1 MENFFCYNNQVHK
14 KALDNM
20 TKTELKRNWEEVIDL
35 LYTELDPV
43 YVNTFFRPLTPAKI
57 VESEGKIFLFSE
69 NSRFYQNSV
78 NRHQEKIVNATE
90 KVFGMPLFAEVVESL
105 AIEEEK
111 DEQQKE
117 DYLNPKYTFDSF
129 VQGPTNRMACA
140 ASMAVADGFT
150 KTYNPLFLYA
160 GSGLGKTHLMHA
172 IGHFVKLHKPRKK
185 ILYVSSETF
194 VSELI
199 EAIRTK
205 KQNQFK
211 EKYRKVD
218 YLLFDDVQFIAGNKA
233 AEEELYNTFE
243 ALRAANKQMVFTS
256 DRPPRELGDIPE
268 RLVSRFVWG
277 VMVDIQP
284 PDYETRMAILKNKA
298 ILENVDISN
307 PELVKVFDII
317 AQNIHNNIRELEG
330 AFTRVLAF
338 SSFSGEPI
346 TVSLAKKV
354 LSDVIVEEKKD
365 LTPEK
370 IKKAV
375 ADYYGIDVDIL
386 NSSKRSRDVSYPR
399 HIAVYLIRNKLG
411 LSYPAIGKIF
421 GGKDHTS
428 IMHSCE
434 VISEEIKYSK
444 ELTSTLDAIMER
456 VEN

>member
-1 MENFFCYNNQVHK
+1 
-14 KALDNM
+14 M

-78 NRHQEKIVNATE
+78 NRHQEKIVSATE

-105 AIEEEK
+105 AFEEEK
-111 DEQQKE
+111 DEQQRE

-298 ILENVDISN
+298 ILENVDMSN

-354 LSDVIVEEKKD
+354 LSDVIVEEKKE

-375 ADYYGIDVDIL
+375 ADYYGINVDIL

-399 HIAVYLIRNKLG
+399 HIAIYLIRNKLG

-444 ELTSTLDAIMER
+444 ELISTLDAIMER

>member
-1 MENFFCYNNQVHK
+1 
-14 KALDNM
+14 M

-78 NRHQEKIVNATE
+78 NRHQEKIVSATE

-111 DEQQKE
+111 DEQQRE

-298 ILENVDISN
+298 ILENVDMSN
-307 PELVKVFDII
+307 PELIKVFDII

-354 LSDVIVEEKKD
+354 LSDVIVEEKKE

-375 ADYYGIDVDIL
+375 ADYYGINVDIL

-399 HIAVYLIRNKLG
+399 HIAIYLIRNKLG

-444 ELTSTLDAIMER
+444 ELIGTLDAIMER

>member
-14 KALDNM
+14 KAPDNM

-78 NRHQEKIVNATE
+78 NRHQEKIVSATE

-111 DEQQKE
+111 DEQQRE

-298 ILENVDISN
+298 ILENVDMSN
-307 PELVKVFDII
+307 PELIKVFDII

-354 LSDVIVEEKKD
+354 LSDVIVEEKKE

-375 ADYYGIDVDIL
+375 ADYYGINVDIL

-399 HIAVYLIRNKLG
+399 HIAIYLIRNKLG

-444 ELTSTLDAIMER
+444 ELIGTLDAIMER

>member
-1 MENFFCYNNQVHK
+1 
-14 KALDNM
+14 M
-20 TKTELKRNWEEVIDL
+20 TKTELKQNWEKVIEL
-35 LYTELDPV
+35 LYEELDAV
-43 YVNTFFRPLTPAKI
+43 VVETFFVPLA
-57 VESEGKIFLFSE
+57 VSRYSESEGKIYLIIE
-69 NSRFYQNSV
+69 NSRFYQNAI
-78 NRHQEKIVNATE
+78 NHYQDNIVRATE
-90 KVFGMPLFAEVVESL
+90 KIFGKPLFAVITES
-105 AIEEEK
+105 ASSAEEEI

-172 IGHFVKLHKPRKK
+172 IGHFVKRHKPRKK
-185 ILYVSSETF
+185 ILYVSAETF

-199 EAIRTK
+199 EAIRNK

-211 EKYRKVD
+211 DKYRKVD
-218 YLLFDDVQFIAGNKA
+218 YLLFDDVQFIAGNKV

-298 ILENVDISN
+298 LLENVDISKQ
-307 PELVKVFDII
+307 EVIEVFDLI
-317 AQNIHNNIRELEG
+317 AHSIHNNIRELEG

-338 SSFSGEPI
+338 SAFSGEPI
-346 TVSLAKKV
+346 NTALARKV
-354 LSDVIVEEKKD
+354 LSDVIVEDKKD
-365 LTPEK
+365 LDPEK

-375 ADYYGIDVDIL
+375 ADYYGITVDDL
-386 NSSKRSRDVSYPR
+386 ESSKRSRKISYPR
-399 HIAVYLIRNKLG
+399 HIAVYIIRKELG
-411 LSYPAIGKIF
+411 LSYPVIGSLF

-428 IMHSCE
+428 IMHSYE
-434 VISEEIKYSK
+434 VISEELKYSK
-444 ELTSTLDAIMER
+444 ELSYTLNDIMGKVRE
-456 VEN
+456 

>member
-1 MENFFCYNNQVHK
+1 
-14 KALDNM
+14 M
-20 TKTELKRNWEEVIDL
+20 TKTELKQNWEKVLEL
-35 LYTELDPV
+35 LYAELESVVVD
-43 YVNTFFRPLTPAKI
+43 TFFAPLSVSKLS
-57 VESEGKIFLFSE
+57 ESDGKIYLTIE
-69 NSRFYQNSV
+69 NSRFYQNAISHYQD
-78 NRHQEKIVNATE
+78 NIVKATE
-90 KVFGMPLFAEVVESL
+90 SVFGKPLFAVVTESL
-105 AIEEEK
+105 VSSEEEI

-172 IGHFVKLHKPRKK
+172 IGHFVKRNKPKKK
-185 ILYVSSETF
+185 ILYVSAETF

-211 EKYRKVD
+211 DKYRKVD
-218 YLLFDDVQFIAGNKA
+218 YLLFDDVQFIAGNKV
-233 AEEELYNTFE
+233 AEEELYYTFE

-256 DRPPRELGDIPE
+256 DRPPKELGEIPE

-298 ILENVDISN
+298 LLENVDISKK
-307 PELVKVFDII
+307 EVIEVFDLI
-317 AQNIHNNIRELEG
+317 AHSIHNNIRELEG

-338 SSFSGEPI
+338 SAFSGEPI
-346 TVSLAKKV
+346 NTSLAKKV
-354 LSDVIVEEKKD
+354 LSDVIVEDKKD
-365 LTPEK
+365 VNPEK

-375 ADYYGIDVDIL
+375 AEYYGITVEDL
-386 NSSKRSRDVSYPR
+386 ESSKRSRKISYPR
-399 HIAVYLIRNKLG
+399 HIAVYLIRRELG
-411 LSYPAIGKIF
+411 LSYPVIGGLF

-428 IMHSCE
+428 IMHSYE
-434 VISEEIKYSK
+434 VISEELKYSK
-444 ELTSTLDAIMER
+444 ELGITLNAIMEKIR
-456 VEN
+456 D

>member
-1 MENFFCYNNQVHK
+1 
-14 KALDNM
+14 M

-78 NRHQEKIVNATE
+78 NRHQEKIVSATE

-111 DEQQKE
+111 DEQQRE

-298 ILENVDISN
+298 ILENVDMSN

-354 LSDVIVEEKKD
+354 LSDVIVEEKKE

-375 ADYYGIDVDIL
+375 ADYYGINVDIL

-399 HIAVYLIRNKLG
+399 HIAIYLIRNKLG

-444 ELTSTLDAIMER
+444 ELISTLDAIMER

>member
-78 NRHQEKIVNATE
+78 NRHQEKIVSATE

-111 DEQQKE
+111 DEQQRE

-298 ILENVDISN
+298 ILENVDMSN

-375 ADYYGIDVDIL
+375 ADYYGIDVDVL

-399 HIAVYLIRNKLG
+399 HIAIYLIRNKLG

-444 ELTSTLDAIMER
+444 ELISTLDAIMER
-456 VEN
+456 AEN

>member
-1 MENFFCYNNQVHK
+1 MN
-14 KALDNM
+14 
-20 TKTELKRNWEEVIDL
+20 KTEFKQNWEKVIEL

-43 YVNTFFRPLTPAKI
+43 IVSTFFKPLIPTKI
-57 VESEGKIFLFSE
+57 SESEGKMYFYSE
-69 NSRFYQNSV
+69 NSHLFQNTI
-78 NRHQEKIVNATE
+78 NHNQETVVKITE
-90 KVFGMPLFAEVVESL
+90 KVFGKPYFAVVTESESQEN
-105 AIEEEK
+105 IK
-111 DEQQKE
+111 DVQQQE

-129 VQGPTNRMACA
+129 VPGPTNRMAYA

-150 KTYNPLFLYA
+150 KTYNPLFIYA

-172 IGHFVKLHKPRKK
+172 IGQFVKLHKPRKK
-185 ILYVSSETF
+185 ILYVSAETF

-199 EAIRTK
+199 EAIRLK

-218 YLLFDDVQFIAGNKA
+218 YLLFDDVQFIAGNKT
-233 AEEELYNTFE
+233 AEEELYYTFE
-243 ALRAANKQMVFTS
+243 TLRSNNKQMVFTS
-256 DRPPRELGDIPE
+256 DRPPKELGDLPE

-298 ILENVDISN
+298 ILENVDISRK
-307 PELVKVFDII
+307 ETIEVFDII
-317 AQNIHNNIRELEG
+317 AQNIKNNIREMEG

-338 SSFSGEPI
+338 SAFSGEPI

-354 LSDVIVEEKKD
+354 LSDVIVEEKNEV
-365 LTPEK
+365 TPEK

-375 ADYYGIDVDIL
+375 ADYYGISVDDL
-386 NSSKRSRDVSYPR
+386 NSSKRTRSIAYPR
-399 HIAVYLIRNKLG
+399 HIAIYLIRETLS
-411 LSYPAIGKIF
+411 LSYPVIGKIF

-434 VISEEIKYSK
+434 VISEELKYNK
-444 ELTSTLDAIMER
+444 ELSAALDVIIKN
-456 VEN
+456 VE

>member
-1 MENFFCYNNQVHK
+1 
-14 KALDNM
+14 M
-20 TKTELKRNWEEVIDL
+20 TKTELKQNWNKVIEL
-35 LYTELDPV
+35 LYSELDEV
-43 YVNTFFRPLTPAKI
+43 VVSTFFQPLSPAKLS
-57 VESEGKIFLFSE
+57 EAEGKIYLISE
-69 NSRFYQNSV
+69 NSHFYQNV
-78 NRHQEKIVNATE
+78 INHHQDLIVKATE
-90 KVFGMPLFAEVVESL
+90 TVFGKPYFAVVSESIKSE
-105 AIEEEK
+105 AEEK

-117 DYLNPKYTFDSF
+117 DYLNPKYTFDTF

-218 YLLFDDVQFIAGNKA
+218 YLLFDDVQFIAGNKT

-256 DRPPRELGDIPE
+256 DRPPKELGDIPE

-298 ILENVDISN
+298 ILENVSVDQNVI
-307 PELVKVFDII
+307 EVFDLISH
-317 AQNIHNNIRELEG
+317 NIKNNIRELEG

-338 SSFSGEPI
+338 STFSGEHI
-346 TVSLAKKV
+346 TLSLAKKV
-354 LSDVIVEEKKD
+354 LSDVVEEEKSVI
-365 LTPEK
+365 TPEK
-370 IKKAV
+370 IKYAV
-375 ADYYGIDVDIL
+375 ADYYGIAVEDLD
-386 NSSKRSRDVSYPR
+386 SKKRSREISYPR
-399 HIAVYLIRNKLG
+399 HIAIYLIRKELE

-428 IMHSCE
+428 IMHSCD
-434 VISEEIKYSK
+434 VISEELETSK
-444 ELTSTLDAIMER
+444 DLSSTLDAIIKK
-456 VEN
+456 VEE

>member
-78 NRHQEKIVNATE
+78 NRHQEKIVSATE

-111 DEQQKE
+111 DEQQRE

-298 ILENVDISN
+298 ILENVDMSN

-354 LSDVIVEEKKD
+354 LSDVIVEEKKE

-375 ADYYGIDVDIL
+375 ADYYGINVDIL

-399 HIAVYLIRNKLG
+399 HIAIYLIRNKLG

-444 ELTSTLDAIMER
+444 ELISTLDAIMER
-456 VEN
+456 AEN